1 MRGEGVRCEG
11 CNVAGCVHVLLYVHI
26 RLQEP
31 YLLMESS
38 AQGHQ
43 LWPTAQSDSC
53 KDTAAGPAGCQES
66 GCDH

>member
-43 LWPTAQSDSC
+43 LWPTARSDSC
-53 KDTAAGPAGCQES
+53 
-66 GCDH
+66 